1 MNKPLSYL
9 FYATLLDKYQSYL
22 SSSDIYQKFWG
33 FSEEPEFTEEEFEEK
48 QKQSLI
54 DAINRVP
61 FDSEAAD
68 QGTAFN
74 EIVDCI
80 ILKKKSE
87 IMEVESIK
95 QFDADENMITVGFR
109 AKYNG
114 RVFEFPSAL
123 CFEFSNYYKGAAPQV
138 RTEAILPTKYGD
150 VLLYGYIDE
159 LMPTSVHDIKT
170 TKSYTA
176 GDFKNHW
183 QHIVYPYCLN
193 QNGNSVFDFEY
204 NIAVINRLKSGAV
217 NYTTHTEYYAFN
229 PETDTQR
236 LTKHV
241 EGLIEFLEANKH
253 LITDKKI
260 FNHL

>member
-1 MNKPLSYL
+1 MQKPINYL
-9 FYATLLDKYQSYL
+9 FYATLLDGYQNYL
-22 SSSDIYQKFWG
+22 SSSEIYNKYWG
-33 FSEEPEFTEEEFEEK
+33 FSDEPEFTEEEFEQK
-48 QKQSLI
+48 QFQSLI
-54 DAINRVP
+54 DRINRVP

-68 QGTAFN
+68 HGTAFN

-80 ILKKKSE
+80 ILKSKSE
-87 IMEVESIK
+87 KMEVESIK
-95 QFDADENMITVGFR
+95 QNSMIAAFKATFNER
-109 AKYNG
+109 
-114 RVFEFPSAL
+114 EFIFPAAL
-123 CFEFSNYYKGAAPQV
+123 CFEFANYYKGAIPQV
-138 RTEAILPTKYGD
+138 HVEATIETKYGA

-159 LMPTSVHDIKT
+159 LMPLAVCDLKT
-170 TKSYTA
+170 TKSYTV

-229 PETDTQR
+229 PEIDIPR

-241 EGLIEFLEANKH
+241 EGLVEFLEANKH

-260 FNHL
+260 FNQY